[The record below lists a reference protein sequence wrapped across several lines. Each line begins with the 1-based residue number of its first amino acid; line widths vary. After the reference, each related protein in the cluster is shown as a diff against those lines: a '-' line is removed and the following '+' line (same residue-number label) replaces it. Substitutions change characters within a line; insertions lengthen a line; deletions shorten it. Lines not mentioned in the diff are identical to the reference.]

1 MMDTKRNLKMT
12 IAYDGASYLG
22 WQKNNAGASIE
33 ECLQAALQQVLQ
45 EDVTLSAASRTD
57 AGVHA
62 KGQVVN
68 FFTTRLLCLHKLQRS
83 LNSLLDDAIAVLNIE
98 EVPMPFHS
106 TLHSINKEYWYYICF
121 GRIQNPFFRRTSWHF
136 PHVMELDEMQKAA
149 HSLVGEHDFSAFCNE
164 RSIWNRSTVCHL
176 KELSISLISKD
187 RMRFIILGDH
197 FLYKMVR
204 NLVGTLAYVGCSKL
218 VTSQISNFLMSKDRS
233 QIGMTAPSHGLVL
246 KKVYY
251 S

>member
-1 MMDTKRNLKMT
+1 MIEPTRNLKMT
-12 IAYDGASYLG
+12 IAYDGTPYLG

-33 ECLQAALQQVLQ
+33 ECLQTALQQVLQ
-45 EDVTLSAASRTD
+45 EGIALSAASRTD

-62 KGQVVN
+62 KGQVVH
-68 FFTTRLLCLHKLQRS
+68 FFTTNPLCLHKLQRS

-98 EVPMPFHS
+98 EVPIQFHATLSS
-106 TLHSINKEYWYYICF
+106 TQKEYWYHVCF
-121 GRIQNPFFRRTSWHF
+121 GRTQNPFFRRTSWHF
-136 PHVMELDEMQKAA
+136 PRLLDLNEMQKAA
-149 HSLVGEHDFSAFCNE
+149 HSLIGEHDFSAFCNE
-164 RSIWNRSTVCHL
+164 RSIWDRSAVCHI
-176 KELSISLISKD
+176 KELSIALISKD

-204 NLVGTLAYVGCSKL
+204 NLVGTLTYVGCAKL
-218 VTSQISNFLMSKDRS
+218 AANQISTFLTSKDRS

-246 KKVYY
+246 KKIYY

>member
-1 MMDTKRNLKMT
+1 MMETKRNLKMT
-12 IAYDGASYLG
+12 IAYDGTPYLG

-33 ECLQAALQQVLQ
+33 ECLQTALQQVLQ
-45 EDVTLSAASRTD
+45 EDIALSAASRTD

-68 FFTTRLLCLHKLQRS
+68 FFTTRPLCLHKLQRS

-98 EVPMPFHS
+98 EVPMQFHS
-106 TLHSINKEYWYYICF
+106 TLHSIKKEYWYHICF

-136 PHVMELDEMQKAA
+136 PRLLELDEMQKAA
-149 HSLVGEHDFSAFCNE
+149 HSLIGEHDFSAFCNA
-164 RSIWNRSTVCHL
+164 RSLWNRGTVCHL

-204 NLVGTLAYVGCSKL
+204 NLVGTLAYVGCTKL
-218 VTSQISNFLMSKDRS
+218 VANQISNFLTNKDHS